1 MELPAVPAALGAR
14 RARHASAAQVDLLK
28 ITNYLKLEGPR
39 NFFIVEAIFVTNLI
53 GWLRLRLYDFPKFVI
68 WDGVLYGAR
77 DTIAHAL
84 ATGYRH
90 PSVAPFPPE
99 RLHLKGR
106 VPSFSVG
113 GGDFDLW
120 ADLRLNPTSDYL
132 KLYWT
137 AGGLLSALLVMHVI
151 WYLMFWRILYRM
163 LTNTDLH
170 EAGEK
175 VYEGESDD
183 EDKED

>member
-1 MELPAVPAALGAR
+1 MGA
-14 RARHASAAQVDLLK
+14 
-28 ITNYLKLEGPR
+28 
-39 NFFIVEAIFVTNLI
+39 
-53 GWLRLRLYDFPKFVI
+53 
-68 WDGVLYGAR
+68 
-77 DTIAHAL
+77 
-84 ATGYRH
+84 
-90 PSVAPFPPE
+90 
-99 RLHLKGR
+99 
-106 VPSFSVG
+106 
-113 GGDFDLW
+113 GDFDLW

-183 EDKED
+183 EDKKED